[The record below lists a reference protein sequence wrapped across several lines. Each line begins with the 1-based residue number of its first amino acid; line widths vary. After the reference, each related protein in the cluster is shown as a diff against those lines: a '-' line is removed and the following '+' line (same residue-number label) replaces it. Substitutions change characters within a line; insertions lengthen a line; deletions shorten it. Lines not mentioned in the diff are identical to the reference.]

1 MSKKLDLATLH
12 AAVSG
17 SAAAFRCR
25 RKLQPA
31 GGAGDKVFPPTYAG
45 AVYAVEQRRVPGRA
59 EPVTCVLLDSV
70 QSQANRMEQALQDA
84 VDAGTLKLPLIVVD
98 FSKAELPEPVGRLT
112 SLQLPHR
119 FADAILRDSEHGG
132 KRFRE
137 SDVAKGLNAATP
149 LNATPLY
156 ELCPTA
162 LVFGAW
168 DSTGPKGGLGTKFER
183 ALVSETMGIGAEFGI
198 KTSSR
203 IDPLITKTKGI
214 VLYKKGAGWT
224 LNPDEADKD
233 PKSKK
238 PIELGKG
245 EKAGKVSAS
254 NLGNVTPSFSKYS
267 KGAEG
272 IDPLQLG
279 RFDVDFA
286 IRSSGEEF
294 SVRNHAR
301 SEAGRARENQI
312 APGGV
317 TIDHAEQ
324 ITTLSLICL
333 RRLRFPVAKPVP
345 TKEAA
350 NAAAQ
355 TVLAALA
362 LYAATAA
369 FESGLGL
376 RSRCLLWPEEPMSW
390 ELLAK
395 PGEAPQPFALTA
407 AEGLALLNE
416 AVGAAKSAGV
426 TWREEPL
433 ELTPNAE
440 LVKLVALSQ
449 EQAKSA
455 GGEAD
460 ETESK

>member
-45 AVYAVEQRRVPGRA
+45 AVYAVEQRRVPGRS

-84 VDAGTLKLPLIVVD
+84 VDAGDLKLPLIVVD
-98 FSKAELPEPVGRLT
+98 FSKAALPEPVGRLT

-132 KRFRE
+132 KRFRD

-183 ALVSETMGIGAEFGI
+183 ALVSETVGLGASIDKDHKNRGI
-198 KTSSR
+198 R
-203 IDPLITKTKGI
+203 RDPLEASRAVPLIRNEDKS
-214 VLYKKGAGWT
+214 WT
-224 LNPDEADKD
+224 VSTD
-233 PKSKK
+233 PKR
-238 PIELGKG
+238 KG
-245 EKAGKVSAS
+245 VIR
-254 NLGNVTPSFSKYS
+254 PSEVNHGSV
-267 KGAEG
+267 
-272 IDPLQLG
+272 P
-279 RFDVDFA
+279 FDNDNA
-286 IRSSGEEF
+286 
-294 SVRNHAR
+294 
-301 SEAGRARENQI
+301 
-312 APGGV
+312 GV
-317 TIDHAEQ
+317 TIEHAEQ
-324 ITTLSLICL
+324 STTLSLICL
-333 RRLRFPVAKPVP
+333 RRLRFPVAKPAP
-345 TKEAA
+345 SQTAA
-350 NAAAQ
+350 NSAAQ
-355 TVLAALA
+355 TVLAALG

-376 RSRCLLWPEEPMSW
+376 RSRCLLWPEEPMAW

-395 PGEAPQPFALTA
+395 PGEAPQSFPLTA
-407 AEGLALLNE
+407 AEALALLKE
-416 AVGAAKSAGV
+416 AVSAAKAAGV

-433 ELTPNAE
+433 EVTPNPE

-449 EQAKSA
+449 EQARSS
-455 GGEAD
+455 GDEAEEV
-460 ETESK
+460 ETK

>member
-98 FSKAELPEPVGRLT
+98 FSKAKLPEPVGRLT

-137 SDVAKGLNAATP
+137 SDAAKGLNAATP

-183 ALVSETMGIGAEFGI
+183 ALVSEAVGIGANYGV

-254 NLGNVTPSFSKYS
+254 NLGNVTPSTSKY
-267 KGAEG
+267 ARVEEG
-272 IDPLQLG
+272 NDT
-279 RFDVDFA
+279 
-286 IRSSGEEF
+286 
-294 SVRNHAR
+294 
-301 SEAGRARENQI
+301 
-312 APGGV
+312 PGGV
-317 TIDHAEQ
+317 TIDYAEQ

-333 RRLRFPVAKPVP
+333 RRLRFPVTKPAP
-345 TKEAA
+345 TQSAA
-350 NAAAQ
+350 NSAAQ

-376 RSRCLLWPEEPMSW
+376 RSRCLLWPEEPMLW

-407 AEGLALLNE
+407 AESLALLKE
-416 AVGAAKSAGV
+416 AVNAAKAAGV

-433 ELTPNAE
+433 ELTPNVE
-440 LVKLVALSQ
+440 LVKLVAFSQ
-449 EQAKSA
+449 EQSKSA